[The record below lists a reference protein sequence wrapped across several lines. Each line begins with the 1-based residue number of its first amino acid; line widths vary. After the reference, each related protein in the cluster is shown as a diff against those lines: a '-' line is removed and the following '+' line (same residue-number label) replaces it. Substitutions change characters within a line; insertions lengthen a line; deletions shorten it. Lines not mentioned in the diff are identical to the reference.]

1 MYTLFDTIEKKDTAP
16 LADRMR
22 PQSLKEFLGQSHI
35 VCDGS
40 LLKRAIVTDKLGSC
54 IFWGPPGTGKTTLA
68 NVIASSTSGYFVKLN
83 AVTSGVQDVKKAIEV
98 AADNLK
104 MYGKRTYLL
113 LDECHRFN
121 KTQQDSLLPSIEN
134 GTIIFI
140 GSTTE
145 NPYASMTPAIISRC
159 RVFEFKSLSDDII
172 ESAIY
177 KAISDKKRGFGSL
190 DLQVDEDAVKHI
202 AVTASGDL
210 RTAYNALELAV
221 LTTPVNEDGK
231 IVVTLKDAEQSIQK
245 KALSIDENG
254 YYHMLSAFCKSLRGS
269 DSDAA
274 LYYSQRLIKG
284 GYDPLLIARRLVV
297 HASEDVG
304 LADPQALVVATSAL
318 TAYQNL
324 GSPEGLIPLTQAII
338 YVCEAPKS
346 NSVVMA
352 LHKATEAVEIV
363 KDDNVPSHLIN
374 PAYLSKEGKEKS
386 AEYKY
391 PHNYGGYVE
400 QQYLP
405 DKLVGEVFY
414 EPTYNGFEQEIKKI
428 RKQKGKR

>member
-1 MYTLFDTIEKKDTAP
+1 
-16 LADRMR
+16 
-22 PQSLKEFLGQSHI
+22 
-35 VCDGS
+35 
-40 LLKRAIVTDKLGSC
+40 
-54 IFWGPPGTGKTTLA
+54 
-68 NVIASSTSGYFVKLN
+68 
-83 AVTSGVQDVKKAIEV
+83 
-98 AADNLK
+98 
-104 MYGKRTYLL
+104 
-113 LDECHRFN
+113 
-121 KTQQDSLLPSIEN
+121 
-134 GTIIFI
+134 
-140 GSTTE
+140 
-145 NPYASMTPAIISRC
+145 
-159 RVFEFKSLSDDII
+159 
-172 ESAIY
+172 
-177 KAISDKKRGFGSL
+177 
-190 DLQVDEDAVKHI
+190 
-202 AVTASGDL
+202 
-210 RTAYNALELAV
+210 
-221 LTTPVNEDGK
+221 
-231 IVVTLKDAEQSIQK
+231 
-245 KALSIDENG
+245 
-254 YYHMLSAFCKSLRGS
+254 
-269 DSDAA
+269 

-414 EPTYNGFEQEIKKI
+414 EPTDNGFEQEIKESSYLVTQAEIKDEVLLKI
-428 RKQKGKR
+428 GEICQQSGTKIIFDPSPKREITKEFLEKVWLFTPNETEYENLFTQIVPQRAIITHGSKSVELIEGGEKTTFPVGEVVVRNTTGAGDVFNGALCYALANDETLSQAIKFAIKASAYKVQSLYVMDGIPTLEDVQ